1 MLEAVLLAL
10 KVLILIL
17 LYLFIWRVARAAT
30 HDLGG
35 TKGAGAAP
43 PPSPVS
49 QVEWSPL
56 GEELPPGAGRLPDEH
71 DHGESRA
78 VAEPRP
84 RLIVER
90 SSALAPGT
98 ELVLHGLV
106 TVGRSEDN
114 HVVLDDAY
122 ASTTHA
128 RIVPGA
134 AVPGGAHYVIED
146 LGSTNGTFVNEERV
160 SEAVLRPG
168 ARVRIGETVLRYEE

>member
-35 TKGAGAAP
+35 TKGAGAALP
-43 PPSPVS
+43 PTPVS
-49 QVEWSPL
+49 QVDWSPL

-71 DHGESRA
+71 DRGESRA

-98 ELVLHGLV
+98 ELVLHGLI

-128 RIVPGA
+128 RIVPG
-134 AVPGGAHYVIED
+134 GAHYVVED

-160 SEAVLRPG
+160 SEATLRPG